1 MGSFLTKNIMKIAI
15 ISDIHENFYNLV
27 SFYEKIEGM
36 NIEHILCLWDLM
48 NNGIAKTLAYSGIP
62 VQMIWWNNDG
72 SKVAIIKTSLSENSQ
87 LSVWEETFD
96 IFEIA
101 WRKLF
106 LTHYPVLA
114 RPMAKSWDFDAV
126 FFGHT
131 HSVFAEQVNDS
142 LLLNPGE
149 LSAHK
154 TWTATFA
161 IYDSDSNTA
170 EIIEL
175 EDYQNM
181 KFDKVSAYQKKI
193 GIKSWNTKEY
203 KL

>member
-1 MGSFLTKNIMKIAI
+1 MKIAI

-27 SFYEKIEGM
+27 SFYEKIEQSDV
-36 NIEHILCLWDLM
+36 EQILCLWDLM
-48 NNGIAKTLAYSGIP
+48 NNGIAKILAHSGIP

-72 SKVAIIKTSLSENSQ
+72 SKVAITKTSLSQGSK
-87 LSVWEETFD
+87 LSVAEESFD

-101 WRKLF
+101 GRKLF

-131 HSVFAEQVNDS
+131 HSSFSQQVGDC
-142 LLLNPGE
+142 LLLNPWE
-149 LSAHK
+149 ISTNK
-154 TWTATFA
+154 TGQATFA
-161 IYDSDSNTA
+161 LYDSDTNLA
-170 EIIEL
+170 EIIKL
-175 EDYQNM
+175 DDLKDM
-181 KFDKVSAYQKKI
+181 TSDKVSNYRKKI
-193 GIKSWNTKEY
+193 WITLPNSKEY

>member
-1 MGSFLTKNIMKIAI
+1 MKIAI

-27 SFYEKIEGM
+27 SFYEKIEQS
-36 NIEHILCLWDLM
+36 NVEQILCLWDLM
-48 NNGIAKTLAYSGIP
+48 NNGIAKILAHSGIP

-72 SKVAIIKTSLSENSQ
+72 SKVAITKTSLSQRSK
-87 LSVWEETFD
+87 LSVAEESFD

-101 WRKLF
+101 GRKLF

-131 HSVFAEQVNDS
+131 HSSFSQQVGDC
-142 LLLNPGE
+142 LLLNPWE
-149 LSAHK
+149 ISTNK
-154 TWTATFA
+154 TGQATFA
-161 IYDSDSNTA
+161 LYDSDTNLA
-170 EIIEL
+170 EIIKL
-175 EDYQNM
+175 DDFKDM
-181 KFDKVSAYQKKI
+181 TSDKVSNYRKKI
-193 GIKSWNTKEY
+193 WITLPNSKEY